1 MDRLRHISS
10 RNTYIANTNLLVS
23 AHKHKQRLVLKQ
35 RLKTVSK
42 RINRQRAASKGAQMV
57 SKNMEDMIRDWHK
70 KGYSVREIA
79 RVAKLPEDLVKA
91 IVEKPKTAEEWNKK
105 IFSNHH

>member
-1 MDRLRHISS
+1 
-10 RNTYIANTNLLVS
+10 
-23 AHKHKQRLVLKQ
+23 
-35 RLKTVSK
+35 
-42 RINRQRAASKGAQMV
+42 MV
-57 SKNMEDMIRDWHK
+57 RKNVADMIRDWHK

-91 IVEKPKTAEEWNKK
+91 IVEKPKTAEEWNRK

>member
-1 MDRLRHISS
+1 
-10 RNTYIANTNLLVS
+10 
-23 AHKHKQRLVLKQ
+23 
-35 RLKTVSK
+35 
-42 RINRQRAASKGAQMV
+42 MV
-57 SKNMEDMIRDWHK
+57 SKSMADMITNWHK

-91 IVEKPKTAEEWNKK
+91 IVEKPKTAEEWNRK